1 MFDVYA
7 ILLGTQPVLTMAHE
21 VNVCVGL
28 VQIKVLRLQ
37 VCSRHLI
44 FDLLLDH
51 LMELVLHQV
60 HANRAFVGLFG
71 YVSHTSFDVSGG
83 RSRLANATAVSS
95 DVNVCDLILLGII
108 ACLARVRHRK
118 LIRPPYL

>member
-44 FDLLLDH
+44 FDLLLDYLTELSIRSMPTKLSLDYLAMFCTRF
-51 LMELVLHQV
+51 LMFAVVALGLPMPLLFLVM
-60 HANRAFVGLFG
+60 
-71 YVSHTSFDVSGG
+71 
-83 RSRLANATAVSS
+83 
-95 DVNVCDLILLGII
+95 
-108 ACLARVRHRK
+108 
-118 LIRPPYL
+118 